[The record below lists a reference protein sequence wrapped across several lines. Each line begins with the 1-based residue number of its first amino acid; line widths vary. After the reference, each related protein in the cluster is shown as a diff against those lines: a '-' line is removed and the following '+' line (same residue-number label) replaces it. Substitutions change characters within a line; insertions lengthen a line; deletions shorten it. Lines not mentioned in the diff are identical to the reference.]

1 MENGEICVVKGRRKG
16 GVWKML
22 KKDCVFSKKQVFLT
36 GQCKKSVDLWSYY
49 LERGQAVN
57 KIINKVEKRKS
68 QKGTA
73 NF

>member
-1 MENGEICVVKGRRKG
+1 
-16 GVWKML
+16 ML

-36 GQCKKSVDLWSYY
+36 GQCKKREDLWSYY

>member
-1 MENGEICVVKGRRKG
+1 
-16 GVWKML
+16 ML

-57 KIINKVEKRKS
+57 KIINNVEKRKS
-68 QKGTA
+68 QKGTV